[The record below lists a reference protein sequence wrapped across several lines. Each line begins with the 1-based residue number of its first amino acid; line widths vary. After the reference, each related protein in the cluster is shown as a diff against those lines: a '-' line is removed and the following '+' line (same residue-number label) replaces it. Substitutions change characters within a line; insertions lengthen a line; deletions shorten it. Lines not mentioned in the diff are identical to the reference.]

1 MPKPTPLIGKGSKV
15 TVDVDSVRDRLPNS
29 LLNSLSVDPVG
40 TVIDYKMT
48 DATGIGFILKLS
60 DGSINWF
67 FEDELINLGSDLGTI
82 SGEQGKFRRKEID
95 PSEFT
100 FYKNKNREKI
110 YKVSSI
116 PRNGL
121 YDLLNP
127 IYFLKWLFYS
137 LKDIF

>member
-1 MPKPTPLIGKGSKV
+1 MPTPTPLIGKGSKV

-100 FYKNKNREKI
+100 FYKNKNSEKI

-121 YDLLNP
+121 YVLFNP